1 MNTLNYLPTL
11 LGLAWLLPLASFVLI
26 LFFGPKMGKA
36 GKCAGYLA
44 ITAIGTGFILSAIS
58 ACIWCSHYPPIAVSH
73 DAAHVVAEETTA
85 TETTAT
91 ETTVAVT
98 NATISTPAT
107 DAESVETAATE
118 VADAVVTD
126 VPSLD
131 AAVSTPEAQPVIREW
146 YTLCEFGSLRLTFG
160 CYIDALTIAMFCMV
174 TLIATCIHVYATGY
188 MHEELEPM
196 VDPQA
201 KLRDGS
207 PLRRPGRYYRFFQY
221 LSLFCFS
228 MLGLVIS
235 GNLAMTFVFWELVG
249 ICSYFLI
256 GFYYERESS
265 SMAGNKAFIVN
276 RVGDFGFIIGMM
288 VFWSALGTLNFGDT
302 PVHSDS
308 NDTVLVAQTVGSTES
323 NLVENNASVN
333 ESALDGVAVNE
344 SGANEAN
351 DVRPGIFSLLRGTTD
366 AANGDTHQLSV
377 PQGFI
382 DLARGAG
389 AEDPEQFAY
398 VLMVI
403 GGLGVFCGCV
413 GKSAQFPLHVWLPDA
428 MEGPTPV
435 SALVHSA
442 TMVAAGV
449 FLVGRF
455 YPAFVPE
462 VLLVIAVIG
471 CITLFVAA
479 TIAMT
484 ATDIKKV
491 LAYSTI
497 SQLGY
502 MFFGLGVGGWFAGML
517 HLFTHAFF
525 KSLLFMGSGSVIHAV
540 HTNEMPEMGGLL
552 KKMPWT
558 AGTMLVGCL
567 AIAGAGIPLI
577 IGLSGYYS
585 KDAILAQGYSFMTF
599 EGGSNPYGA
608 LLFWIPTIGA
618 CITAFYMFR
627 LWYLT
632 FLGKPRNA
640 HRYEHAHESPW
651 SMVTPLIITAVFA
664 IGCAWTLPGVNGG
677 LKELI
682 MQAEPTGIA
691 AGSQLGEI
699 VRVIMPAETL
709 SHEHSIHV
717 FVSLLASGVALLGF
731 IVATVIYAMR
741 KIDPQKI
748 AHIFRPLYVLFK
760 NKWWFDEIYGVVFV
774 RGSIA
779 VGGVI
784 AGIDKLG
791 IDRFADGLATQ
802 TRWISKIDEWID
814 RCIVD
819 GCVNGIARL
828 TYRVGDTLRQAQ
840 TGNIGNYVAWVG
852 VGAVL
857 LLAIV
862 SMLYLGVDVPVAS
875 LPIR

>member
-44 ITAIGTGFILSAIS
+44 ITAIGTGFLLSAIS
-58 ACIWCSHYPPIAVSH
+58 ACIWCSHYPPVAVSH
-73 DAAHVVAEETTA
+73 EAAHAAVANDQAA
-85 TETTAT
+85 TGTQ
-91 ETTVAVT
+91 TVAGT
-98 NATISTPAT
+98 RTEAAL
-107 DAESVETAATE
+107 EKTAAE

-126 VPSLD
+126 IPTLD
-131 AAVSTPEAQPVIREW
+131 AEVSEHAAAPVVREW
-146 YTLCEFGSLRLTFG
+146 YTLCEFGSLRLSFG

-196 VDPQA
+196 VDHQA

-207 PLRRPGRYYRFFQY
+207 PLRRPGRYHRFFQY

-288 VFWSALGTLNFGDT
+288 IFWSALGTLNFGDMPVHGGSRT
-302 PVHSDS
+302 PVATTQAVESGDPVA
-308 NDTVLVAQTVGSTES
+308 NDAVVTDAGAVS
-323 NLVENNASVN
+323 
-333 ESALDGVAVNE
+333 ESASNE
-344 SGANEAN
+344 VV
-351 DVRPGIFSLLRGTTD
+351 DIQPGIFTLMRGATLP
-366 AANGDTHQLSV
+366 GDDDPHRLSV

-398 VLMVI
+398 ILMMI
-403 GGLGVFCGCV
+403 GGLGIFCGCV

-462 VLLVIAVIG
+462 VLLVIAAIG

-479 TIAMT
+479 TIAIT

-540 HTNEMPEMGGLL
+540 HTNEMTEMGGLL

-558 AGTMLVGCL
+558 AYTMLVGCL

-599 EGGSNPYGA
+599 EGGSNPYGG
-608 LLFWIPTIGA
+608 LLFWVPTFGA

-632 FLGKPRNA
+632 FLGKPRDA

-651 SMVTPLIITAVFA
+651 SMVAPLVITAVFA
-664 IGCAWTLPGVNGG
+664 IGCAWTLPVVNGG

-682 MQAEPTGIA
+682 MQAEPAGVA

-699 VRVIMPAETL
+699 VQVLMPAESL

-717 FVSLLASGVALLGF
+717 FVSLLASGLALLGF
-731 IVATVIYAMR
+731 VVATVIYALR
-741 KIDPQKI
+741 KIDPQKV
-748 AHIFRPLYVLFK
+748 ADTFRPLYVLFK
-760 NKWWFDEIYGVVFV
+760 NKWWFDEIYDVVFV

-828 TYRVGDTLRQAQ
+828 TYRIGDTLRQVQ

-862 SMLYLGVDVPVAS
+862 SMLYLGIDVPVANI
-875 LPIR
+875 PIR